1 MARRTKHPFGGG
13 GGGCHTENAQFPA
26 VLFVLLSS
34 LLSPIQMMAGEI
46 LDLISLPLSGLPPSL
61 MFRSPRPH
69 KGNGR
74 STRTGGNG
82 GANITC
88 VDSSFKP
95 VHLTKQQTPS
105 GDGGK
110 RVLSF
115 FSRTEKSQKEQNQ
128 EWKAGVRY
136 RSWVFRKRDPFATFA
151 IAFSPPTRHHFGR
164 VQSDLTGCTFS
175 LYGRWAEIRKDEASG
190 QHSRCTGARF
200 D

>member
-1 MARRTKHPFGGG
+1 
-13 GGGCHTENAQFPA
+13 
-26 VLFVLLSS
+26 
-34 LLSPIQMMAGEI
+34 MAGEI

-61 MFRSPRPH
+61 MFRSPRRH

-74 STRTGGNG
+74 TAAARSARMEW

-115 FSRTEKSQKEQNQ
+115 FTRTERSQKEQNQ

-151 IAFSPPTRHHFGR
+151 IAFCRCLSPPSRHHFGR

-175 LYGRWAEIRKDEASG
+175 LYGRWAEIRKDEASDG
-190 QHSRCTGARF
+190 GT
-200 D
+200 